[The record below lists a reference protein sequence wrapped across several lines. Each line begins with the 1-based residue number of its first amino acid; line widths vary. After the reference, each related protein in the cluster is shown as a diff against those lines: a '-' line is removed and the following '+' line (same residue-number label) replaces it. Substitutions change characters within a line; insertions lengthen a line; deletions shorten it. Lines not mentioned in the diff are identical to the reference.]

1 MHWKNLSKRDDIII
15 AKADKGGAIVIVDV
29 DDYIQEANRQL
40 DNKEFYKK
48 LTIDPTEINRIK
60 VNRTINEIKS
70 SHLLNEK
77 IANDLLS
84 SEEKT
89 PQFKMLP
96 KVYKEGNPGR
106 PVVSSIDCHTT
117 KISKYIDNQLQPH
130 VKELKSFVKDSTDF
144 IRKINSME
152 KIPDN
157 SILVT
162 MDVRSLYT
170 NISNREGIEAA
181 ETTLKRKNIG
191 TMVTSTFL
199 RLVLTLSNFVFNSQ
213 TYLQIKGCAMGTKC
227 ASSYA
232 NIFMGML
239 EERYIYPLIEKISN
253 FYLRFIDDIF
263 LIWTGTT
270 DQLMKFK
277 QQINEVPPPP
287 PPPSIKFDFNFSNKE
302 INFLDTVVYKT
313 QSGKLETKLYRKES
327 DRLAYLHRKS
337 EHSESLKRSIP
348 FSQALRL
355 RRICSTNNEFQ
366 DSCDKLR
373 NKLIEIGYK
382 QQEIN
387 EGIERTKTLDRKKL
401 LEEKAKKTK

>member
-1 MHWKNLSKRDDIII
+1 MSKKEEDALQNLSKRDDIII

-84 SEEKT
+84 SEAKT

-191 TMVTSTFL
+191 TTVTSTFL

-277 QQINEVPPPP
+277 QQINE
-287 PPPSIKFDFNFSNKE
+287 
-302 INFLDTVVYKT
+302 VVYKT